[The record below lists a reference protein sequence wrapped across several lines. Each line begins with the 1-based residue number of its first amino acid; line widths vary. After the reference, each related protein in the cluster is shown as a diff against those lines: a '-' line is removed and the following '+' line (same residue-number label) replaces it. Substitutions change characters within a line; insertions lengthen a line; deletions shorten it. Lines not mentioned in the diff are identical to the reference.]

1 MIDRDNLVL
10 SIRNSIPNIVEDCN
24 SELESFQNKTLRP
37 ILKFQ
42 NKLTLLLLKD
52 SKGFNLLEEISN
64 SEEYVKQLKLFVDKN
79 LKLKN
84 QIVATV
90 SALFTTDEFAFYIQ
104 NKREVSKRILSM
116 QSKRY
121 RDELVSNC

>member
-1 MIDRDNLVL
+1 MIERDNLVL
-10 SIRNSIPNIVEDCN
+10 SIRNSIPNIIEECN
-24 SELESFQNKTLRP
+24 SEFESFQNKTLRP

-42 NKLTLLLLKD
+42 NELTMFMLKD
-52 SKGFNLLEEISN
+52 SKGFGLIEKISN
-64 SEEYVKQLKLFVDKN
+64 SDEFVKQLNLFVDKN

-90 SALFTTDEFAFYIQ
+90 TALFTTDEFTFYIQ

-121 RDELVSNC
+121 KDELIS